1 TLSTALYT
9 LSLHDALP
17 ILRDC
22 CLASGIPARS
32 RRTFLS
38 RPSHQAHHT
47 CPCSPCL
54 GAECVE
60 YLPQPIAQLAVS
72 PRNFT
77 CCLCEQRSIRFDSCP
92 LDSLGR
98 TRHRAL

>member
-47 CPCSPCL
+47 CPYSPCL

-60 YLPQPIAQLAVS
+60 YLPQPIAQLAAS

-77 CCLCEQRSIRFDSCP
+77 CCLCEQQRSEEHTSE
-92 LDSLGR
+92 LQSL
-98 TRHRAL
+98 RHLVCR